1 MENVL
6 MASDFSMKFDK
17 LSEQNQK
24 YIMAIQQA
32 LLYAQAVEKDEKGQK
47 KSKLYF
53 RRNER
58 WILIMQQR
66 KRNSRK
72 N

>member
-47 KSKLYF
+47 KSKL
-53 RRNER
+53 
-58 WILIMQQR
+58 
-66 KRNSRK
+66 
-72 N
+72 

>member
-47 KSKLYF
+47 KSKLYLGGTKDGF
-53 RRNER
+53 
-58 WILIMQQR
+58 
-66 KRNSRK
+66 
-72 N
+72 